1 MLSFLLLIMVT
12 RKLNVMKTNQLKRNP
27 WTSGWKTWFSKH
39 ATCHRFT
46 APVLCLAGLS
56 VEVIDTI
63 CSEGEV
69 TDHILP
75 NLYKPWEPEWD
86 QEGLY
91 LFIIS
96 PLNHQGIMLS
106 TVTVLSA
113 PAAHFKSGPT
123 PKHNSL
129 IRSPW
134 SRLSI
139 EPLSTDGT
147 INITRL
153 DMLWNTP
160 VVSVL
165 IICITPSFQWHL
177 LIGP

>member
-75 NLYKPWEPEWD
+75 SLYKPWEPEWD

-113 PAAHFKSGPT
+113 PAAHFIDSTWEEPETHEVQSHLQHSWEMVIYHMCWLQVPREELHFWGGTTIP
-123 PKHNSL
+123 L
-129 IRSPW
+129 L
-134 SRLSI
+134 SRC
-139 EPLSTDGT
+139 T
-147 INITRL
+147 
-153 DMLWNTP
+153 
-160 VVSVL
+160 
-165 IICITPSFQWHL
+165 C
-177 LIGP
+177 